1 MTIQN
6 INNVGQPPQPV
17 RVAGDGAPH
26 AVVATPPSTP
36 AELPQAAVKP
46 VGGRQSSAALQSAVD
61 DINRKM
67 LQSNKK
73 LEFSIDES
81 TKQRVVRLV
90 DMDTGD
96 LIRQFPSEEMLSL
109 SQAIDKIQQGLLL
122 KQKA

>member
-1 MTIQN
+1 MTVQTIAN
-6 INNVGQPPQPV
+6 AGQPPQPIKL
-17 RVAGDGAPH
+17 AGDSAH
-26 AVVATPPSTP
+26 VAAPPS
-36 AELPQAAVKP
+36 ASVELPKVAVKP
-46 VGGRQSSAALQSAVD
+46 VNAQQSSEALRNAVD
-61 DINRKM
+61 EINRKL

-96 LIRQFPSEEMLSL
+96 LIRQFPSEEMLSI

>member
-1 MTIQN
+1 
-6 INNVGQPPQPV
+6 
-17 RVAGDGAPH
+17 
-26 AVVATPPSTP
+26 
-36 AELPQAAVKP
+36 
-46 VGGRQSSAALQSAVD
+46 
-61 DINRKM
+61 M